1 MGRAAARRPGVILLD
16 TNAVIWTVNGDARLG
31 RVARATIVESDDRRY
46 SAMVQ
51 WEMAM
56 LEGRGR
62 LLFAPTLDQWIDRAT
77 VMLDLAEVAITG
89 AIAKE
94 AGSLRDG
101 LHGDPCDRIMIA
113 TARML
118 GCPLVTS
125 DEKILDYAVRG
136 HLKAIDA
143 RR

>member
-1 MGRAAARRPGVILLD
+1 MILLD
-16 TNAVIWTVNGDARLG
+16 TNAVIWTVNGDRRLG
-31 RVARATIVESDDRRY
+31 AGARKAIIDSEDRRY
-46 SAMVQ
+46 SAIML

-56 LEGRGR
+56 LASKGR
-62 LLFAPTLDQWIDRAT
+62 LTFAPTFDLWIDQAT
-77 VMLDLAEVAITG
+77 IRLDLVEVALTG
-89 AIAKE
+89 VIAKE
-94 AGSLRDG
+94 AGMLPSD

-118 GCPLVTS
+118 ACPLVTS
-125 DEKILDYAVRG
+125 DEKILAYARRG